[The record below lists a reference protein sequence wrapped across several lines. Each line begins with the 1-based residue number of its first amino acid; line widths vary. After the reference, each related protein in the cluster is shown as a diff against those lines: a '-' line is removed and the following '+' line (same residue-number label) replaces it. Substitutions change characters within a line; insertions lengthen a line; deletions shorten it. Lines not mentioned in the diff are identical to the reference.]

1 MLNGETAVAH
11 SIIFSYIGL
20 VNRNLADYNL
30 TGEIPA
36 VVNNLTALTIL

>member
-11 SIIFSYIGL
+11 LIKISNIGL

-36 VVNNLTALTIL
+36 LVNNLTALTIL